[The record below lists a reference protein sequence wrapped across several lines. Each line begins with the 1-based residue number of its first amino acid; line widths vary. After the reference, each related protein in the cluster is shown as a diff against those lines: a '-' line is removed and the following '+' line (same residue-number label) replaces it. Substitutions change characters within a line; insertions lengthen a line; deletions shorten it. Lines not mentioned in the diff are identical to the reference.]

1 MRHADKLRQLGLG
14 VQLRKL
20 REKAGLSTRSV
31 AKSLGVSPASINRT
45 ELGSRSPSRDEV
57 SAMCALF
64 GVVGDEKQE
73 LIERV
78 GESHDTAAWLATEH
92 VPDQVSSLMILER
105 EAVRITAVEL
115 ALIPGLAQTADYA
128 RLILGPSAR
137 PGVDLERQVATRL
150 GRQAVLSKPKAP
162 QVTMFLDEAVLRRT
176 LGNVTIVR
184 EQLRH
189 LLVVQAR
196 DNVAIRVLP
205 LDAPPHE
212 GLRGSFALY
221 ELADGTPYVFV
232 EARSFGVF
240 VTETSAVQ
248 PFVEVC
254 DGLGQHALDAAT
266 SAEMIST
273 VAELSLIHISEPTRP
288 Y

>member
-20 REKAGLSTRSV
+20 RESRGLSTRSV

-45 ELGSRSPSRDEV
+45 ELGSRSPSREEV
-57 SAMCALF
+57 SALCAVF

-78 GESHDTAAWLATEH
+78 GESKDNAAWLATEH
-92 VPDQVSSLMILER
+92 VPDQVASLMILER
-105 EAVRITAVEL
+105 EAVEITAVEL
-115 ALIPGLAQTADYA
+115 ALVPGLAQTADYA
-128 RLILGPSAR
+128 RLILGSSLA
-137 PGVDLERQVATRL
+137 PGVDLERQVAARL
-150 GRQAVLSKPKAP
+150 GRQAVLSKPRAP
-162 QVTMFLDEAVLRRT
+162 KVTMFLDEAVLWRT
-176 LGNVTIVR
+176 LANARIAQ
-184 EQLRH
+184 EQLKH
-189 LLVVQAR
+189 LIAVQRR

-205 LDAPPHE
+205 FDALPHE
-212 GLRGSFALY
+212 GLRGSFTLY

-254 DGLGQHALDAAT
+254 NGLGKHALDATT
-266 SAEMIST
+266 SDDMISA
-273 VAELSLIHISEPTRP
+273 VAERLGDG
-288 Y
+288 